1 MRVPQEFM
9 FLVSAI
15 VLSAGLSAGADLASA
30 RHDYQEKNYA
40 AALQESTPLAEQGNA
55 DAQVLLGRMYL
66 MGQGVTQDRDQAM
79 KWFKAAAVQGNADA
93 QFLLG
98 SLLLLPQ
105 KDVGEGMKWLRLSAD
120 QGMRDAQYLL
130 GKTYLQGIKDAP
142 QDLVQ
147 AAMWLLL
154 AAKGNTE
161 FYQNELRSAEGRLTA
176 DQLAKAKSLAAEWK
190 PRESPSSNERSKPV
204 KDGSFDGPLL

>member
-1 MRVPQEFM
+1 MRLSLQAS
-9 FLVSAI
+9 LCVSM
-15 VLSAGLSAGADLASA
+15 VGLSGGLLAGADLTSA
-30 RHDYQEKNYA
+30 KRNYQIKNYD
-40 AALQESTPLAEQGNA
+40 AALKESTPLAEDGNGE
-55 DAQVLLGRMYL
+55 AQVLLGRMYM
-66 MGQGVTQDRDQAM
+66 MGQGVNQDRDRAM

-93 QFLLG
+93 QFFLG
-98 SLLLLPQ
+98 SIYLLPQ
-105 KDVGEGMKWLRLSAD
+105 QNVGEGLKWLRLSAD
-120 QGMRDAQYLL
+120 QGMQDAQYLL

-190 PRESPSSNERSKPV
+190 PRRSSSSDERSKPV
-204 KDGSFDGPLL
+204 KDGAFDGPHL